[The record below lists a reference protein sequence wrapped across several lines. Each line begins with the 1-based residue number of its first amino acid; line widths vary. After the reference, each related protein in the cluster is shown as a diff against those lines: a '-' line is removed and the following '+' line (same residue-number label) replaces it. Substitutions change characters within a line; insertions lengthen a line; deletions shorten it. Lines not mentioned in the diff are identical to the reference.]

1 MRTRVKICGITRAE
15 DAHSASRLGAD
26 AIGMVF
32 YQASPRNV
40 SIEQA
45 KTLAR
50 SMLPFVTR
58 VGLFVDADPEFIR
71 QVISSVPLDLLQF
84 HGNESA
90 DFRDQFNMPY
100 IKAIRMESGVSID
113 ERMDKYPGAA
123 AILLDSYS
131 TSVAGGSGETFDWSL
146 IPRNRSLPIILA
158 GGLKSGNVSQAIQA
172 VRPYA
177 VDVSSG
183 VEQSKGIKDADKMS
197 AFINEVN
204 KQS

>member
-15 DAHSASRLGAD
+15 DALFASRLGAD

-32 YQASPRNV
+32 YEASPRNV

-45 KTLAR
+45 KILTR
-50 SMLPFVTR
+50 SMLPFTSR
-58 VGLFVDADPEFIR
+58 VGLFVDADPEFVR
-71 QVISSVPLDLLQF
+71 QVIASVSLDMLQF
-84 HGNESA
+84 HGNETA
-90 DFRDQFNMPY
+90 DICDQFNKPY
-100 IKAIRMESGVSID
+100 IKAIRMESGTSVD
-113 ERMDKYPGAA
+113 ERMKEYPRAA
-123 AILLDSYS
+123 AILLDSFS
-131 TSVAGGSGETFDWSL
+131 TLVAGGSGETFDWSL
-146 IPRNRSLPIILA
+146 IPENRPLPIILA
-158 GGLKSGNVSQAIQA
+158 GGLNPGNVSQAIQA

>member
-1 MRTRVKICGITRAE
+1 MRTRVKICGITRSE

-32 YQASPRNV
+32 YEASPRNV

-45 KTLAR
+45 KTLTC
-50 SMLPFVTR
+50 SMLPFTSC
-58 VGLFVDADPEFIR
+58 VGLFVDADPEFVR
-71 QVISSVPLDLLQF
+71 QVIASVPLDMLQF

-90 DFRDQFNMPY
+90 DFCDQFNKPY
-100 IKAIRMESGVSID
+100 IKAIRMKSGVSVE
-113 ERMDKYPGAA
+113 ERMREYPRAA
-123 AILLDSYS
+123 GILLDSFS

-146 IPRNRSLPIILA
+146 IPGNGSLPIILA
-158 GGLKSGNVSQAIQA
+158 GGLEPGNVSQAIQA

-183 VEQSKGIKDADKMS
+183 VEHSKGIKDADKMS

-204 KQS
+204 RQT